1 MYLNIVDLT
10 WTNKDPINI
19 KSVNFF
25 LFIGASNSTLLMDG
39 INIFNTTLIRNL
51 FHWELISTGTL
62 LISNSMFNNLKMTT
76 GISLVQTNPIKQLL
90 IKNCTFIGI
99 TEASS
104 SDISTSI
111 FNIEAL
117 NLNTNLTFE
126 ISDVIISNS
135 SSKFLKLN
143 GIQNLPTSSKYL
155 NITNVQFSDST
166 IPYPSSL
173 IEFGNIET
181 QADFS
186 IIISQIMFDSIY
198 FSIGGNFLSLGH
210 QTSNIMIIQDSV
222 FQNSYGGSIHIESAN
237 KQRIDLSTKVTINN
251 MTANN
256 LNGNFNSFLKI
267 YLGGEVNVTNSVF
280 SNIYNFQSG
289 AVMYAGDQNSKTIF
303 KNSVFTNNTSITGGV
318 FDVEYNSLL
327 ILDSCS
333 VFNNFAFQSGVVQI
347 NSNGYF
353 QFYNSIF
360 HHNYAISSSF
370 GEIFDTSQLS
380 VLNNSTLYQN
390 YIKSYEEIEN
400 EVKSWVDLWFL
411 QEIFSSYSKSLCR
424 NHQKWQK
431 ISLFW
436 EGLHQRL

>member
-1 MYLNIVDLT
+1 M
-10 WTNKDPINI
+10 NK
-19 KSVNFF
+19 
-25 LFIGASNSTLLMDG
+25 
-39 INIFNTTLIRNL
+39 
-51 FHWELISTGTL
+51 
-62 LISNSMFNNLKMTT
+62 
-76 GISLVQTNPIKQLL
+76 
-90 IKNCTFIGI
+90 I
-99 TEASS
+99 TEASI
-104 SDISTSI
+104 SDTSTSI

-117 NLNTNLTFE
+117 NLDTNLTFE

-135 SSKFLKLN
+135 SSQFFKLN
-143 GIQNLPTSSKYL
+143 GIQNLPAISKYL
-155 NITNVQFSDST
+155 NITNVQFSEAT
-166 IPYPSSL
+166 ISYPSSL

-198 FSIGGNFLSLGH
+198 FPIGGNFLSLGH
-210 QTSNIMIIQDSV
+210 QTSNTMIVQDSV

-280 SNIYNFQSG
+280 PNIYNFQSG
-289 AVMYAGDQNSKTIF
+289 AVMYAGDQNPKTTS

-380 VLNNSTLYQN
+380 VLNNCTLYQN
-390 YIKSYEEIEN
+390 YIKLYEEIIN

-411 QEIFSSYSKSLCR
+411 HKEFKTYIK
-424 NHQKWQK
+424 NK
-431 ISLFW
+431 
-436 EGLHQRL
+436 